1 MPYLYNLVAEPRP
14 WPVISVLV
22 ITYVVIGINV
32 INIWVTKLSE
42 ITESFKQEN
51 IVEHKEVVR
60 SSSSMSVM
68 NRQNFLE
75 KLFLIFLN
83 DKLAR
88 QLKRQVRVA
97 RVSSVSSQARLAS
110 PVLVAGDRWLVTVRK
125 KDQGRL
131 LPCPPT
137 ASTTNQS
144 LMWTEVICQ
153 QFISI

>member
-42 ITESFKQEN
+42 ITESFKQGN
-51 IVEHKEVVR
+51 IVVEHKKVIC
-60 SSSSMSVM
+60 SSMSVM

>member
-42 ITESFKQEN
+42 ITESFRQGN
-51 IVEHKEVVR
+51 IVEHEKVVC
-60 SSSSMSVM
+60 SSMSVI

-75 KLFLIFLN
+75 KLFLIFLH

>member
-42 ITESFKQEN
+42 ITESFRQGN
-51 IVEHKEVVR
+51 IVEHEKVVC
-60 SSSSMSVM
+60 SSMSVI

>member
-42 ITESFKQEN
+42 ITESFRQGN
-51 IVEHKEVVR
+51 IVEHEKVVC
-60 SSSSMSVM
+60 SSMSVI

-75 KLFLIFLN
+75 KLFLIFLS